1 MKRKFLSIFLIIVVT
16 VALAIPSYASESK
29 SDLEDELAS
38 VENEKEE
45 VSNQLAE
52 TEAQIEEL
60 NDKVMAYIGAVIKKE
75 APARARYTDFIR
87 WTEAAIKKI
96 QEYKPEI

>member
-1 MKRKFLSIFLIIVVT
+1 MPYDDRLVHDKRTAVIKMYQEEMADLFQGIEAT
-16 VALAIPSYASESK
+16 VASQVAKLK
-29 SDLEDELAS
+29 
-38 VENEKEE
+38 K
-45 VSNQLAE
+45 
-52 TEAQIEEL
+52 EL